1 MSFFDSVLSFVE
13 GMKSVID
20 VSGAIQ
26 SSISSSISEG
36 IQSAFRGIR
45 KPIEQSLMKISF
57 IFVSLFFM
65 VWGSA
70 LFVDNFVPYHGLGF
84 VIVGAVVGI
93 IALILFRENEA
104 E

>member
-26 SSISSSISEG
+26 SSISDSISNG
-36 IQSAFRGIR
+36 IESAFKRIR
-45 KPIEQSLMKISF
+45 KPVEQSLMKISF

-65 VWGSA
+65 VWGAA

-93 IALILFRENEA
+93 IVLALFQEKQA
-104 E
+104 

>member
-26 SSISSSISEG
+26 SSISDSISNG
-36 IQSAFRGIR
+36 IESAFKRIR
-45 KPIEQSLMKISF
+45 KPVEQSLMTISF

-65 VWGSA
+65 VWGAA

-93 IALILFRENEA
+93 IVLALFQEKQA
-104 E
+104 